1 MFTYLKLQ
9 LFVNLLTSFFISDD
23 MKALWPSYTR
33 GPSADCAVWGSHHVS
48 LTCMGTIWTGTI
60 GRTTMGRF
68 QARKSPTAAGI
79 MASGWAHRHTHIPRV
94 KLSGF
99 FLKGLCAW
107 TLFKTLCVFLSP
119 LGLDR
124 VWGDRWPG
132 GASQKSVLWE
142 REWSWGSEESGCS

>member
-1 MFTYLKLQ
+1 
-9 LFVNLLTSFFISDD
+9 
-23 MKALWPSYTR
+23 MKALWPSCTQ
-33 GPSADCAVWGSHHVS
+33 GPSAVCAVWGSHHGS

-60 GRTTMGRF
+60 GRTTMERF

-79 MASGWAHRHTHIPRV
+79 MASGWARAHTHTCLQLELTQISTIKDDIWRYGTPSV
-94 KLSGF
+94 KLSSV
-99 FLKGLCAW
+99 LLERLVCLYIVQ
-107 TLFKTLCVFLSP
+107 TIVFLSP

-142 REWSWGSEESGCS
+142 REWGWGSEESGCS